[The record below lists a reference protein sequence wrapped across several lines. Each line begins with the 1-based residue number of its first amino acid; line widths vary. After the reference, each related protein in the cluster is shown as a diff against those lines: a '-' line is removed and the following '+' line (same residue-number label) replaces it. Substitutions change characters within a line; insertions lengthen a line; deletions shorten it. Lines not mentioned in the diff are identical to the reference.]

1 MYLPPKFQVSSI
13 ILTSFIQG
21 VVLILSHI
29 FGNIFLMIWKD
40 WSSCEQNLQYVAI
53 LHKRLKI
60 FIFIFFKFNFSFFQ
74 NIFHCNIIL
83 GCGFPM
89 ISNLW
94 KSFKSSK
101 YQSFWNWFRLKEILL
116 GKRNFLL
123 SSVEFILDQSQHN
136 EHSLD
141 FLRLVQYGEHGS
153 NHPLQNPSSFLFNRI
168 PWILKNI

>member
-1 MYLPPKFQVSSI
+1 MCVYLPPKFHVSSI

-101 YQSFWNWFRLKEILL
+101 YQSFWNWFRLKERFLAE
-116 GKRNFLL
+116 RNFL
-123 SSVEFILDQSQHN
+123 SSVEFTFDQSQHK

-141 FLRLVQYGEHGS
+141 FLRRAQYGEHGS
-153 NHPLQNPSSFLFNRI
+153 NHNSKSFLF
-168 PWILKNI
+168 PLQ